1 MRDFFDPRGA
11 VCEKFSIL
19 AVTMVISL
27 VKERRIKKWR
37 TIKKSIKD
45 ILIKALI
52 DLIIGLILLL
62 IDKLI
67 G

>member
-1 MRDFFDPRGA
+1 MADD
-11 VCEKFSIL
+11 
-19 AVTMVISL
+19 
-27 VKERRIKKWR
+27 
-37 TIKKSIKD
+37 KKSIKD
-45 ILIKALI
+45 ILAEALI

>member
-1 MRDFFDPRGA
+1 MADN
-11 VCEKFSIL
+11 
-19 AVTMVISL
+19 
-27 VKERRIKKWR
+27 
-37 TIKKSIKD
+37 KKSIKD
-45 ILIKALI
+45 ILAEALI

>member
-1 MRDFFDPRGA
+1 MADN
-11 VCEKFSIL
+11 
-19 AVTMVISL
+19 
-27 VKERRIKKWR
+27 
-37 TIKKSIKD
+37 KKSIKD